1 MPVVSCFCAT
11 KKITR
16 HGIVISTEVAI
27 SNGVSVPSTDWN
39 PASAR

>member
-1 MPVVSCFCAT
+1 
-11 KKITR
+11 
-16 HGIVISTEVAI
+16 VISTEVAI